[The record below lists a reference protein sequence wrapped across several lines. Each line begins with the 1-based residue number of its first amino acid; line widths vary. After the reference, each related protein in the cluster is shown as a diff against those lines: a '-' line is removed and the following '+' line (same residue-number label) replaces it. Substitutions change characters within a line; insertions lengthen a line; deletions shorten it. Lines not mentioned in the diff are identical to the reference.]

1 MVASIALI
9 TLVIPAVA
17 VMPATP
23 AQAVESFVRIS
34 NIKLTSSDDG
44 AVVTAQVNWN
54 ADGVN
59 SFTMIQGDLRLV
71 AVSEQGH
78 LPSLLGKQ
86 RFDLT
91 KQLTA
96 DVSFKVDND
105 AAAAMRKGN
114 RVVLTASQHAQA
126 FGSTRSDRT
135 YVTVAE
141 VQSFGSNQPNI
152 GRKDCSAIAVVT
164 GAMLRYCD
172 FVGAHFDGALVSIH
186 DAESHDCKGG
196 GEATCMM
203 FADLTGASGVGS
215 DFSGVS
221 IAGGRINGMDLSK
234 AKLDNLSLAGADA
247 IELIAVGAKSD
258 ADGEDSG
265 GNFYKTNFTGAD
277 LRNTVFHGISIERA
291 RLNGAKLQGAD
302 WQSIGRGAV
311 FREADLTG
319 MKLGESKLDF
329 SDFQDAKLTGAS
341 LRDDQLLWALLCR
354 TALPAGSQ
362 LDASR
367 DCRTAVEKDH
377 VQFPKSDA
385 GQIDPYVK
393 IDQDSL
399 VVAPDG
405 SIAVAARIAW
415 NAQSADAGMDSGDL
429 RLIAVDATSGLPT
442 LLDKQRYTGIS
453 TPTKYATTITDDRLI
468 ASMARGNRVVLTATQ
483 HAPRAQSGGNITN
496 SYVTVDVLQRGPG
509 LGQLGRFDCSRVA
522 LTADA
527 VDDLDYCDLSG
538 ATLDFA
544 ALTGRKMR
552 LVDLTGAQ
560 LRRSALTVLALDGA
574 RLAGA
579 DASGAHFTNIG
590 MFDSWAPKLNLSGGF
605 LNGSQLWARNLN
617 GADFSNAK
625 ISDTPFTSASLQGAI
640 FTKATFIHQ
649 DMAFADMLNA
659 KLDHVNATQLS
670 PSLFLTN
677 LVGADLTKSTWVLD
691 ETDQNPWKWAT
702 LCRTSLPDAKY
713 EISGDRDCR
722 F

>member
-1 MVASIALI
+1 MVASIAFI
-9 TLVIPAVA
+9 TLLIPAVA
-17 VMPATP
+17 VMPIGP
-23 AQAVESFVRIS
+23 AQAAESFVRIS
-34 NIKLTSSDDG
+34 NIKVTKSDDG
-44 AVVTAQVNWN
+44 AVVTAQVRWN

-59 SFTMIQGDLRLV
+59 SFTMTQGDLRLV

-78 LPSLLGKQ
+78 LPRLLGKQ

-91 KQLTA
+91 KKLLGEVT
-96 DVSFKVDND
+96 FRVDE
-105 AAAAMRKGN
+105 AAASAMRNGN

-135 YVTVAE
+135 YVTVAQ
-141 VQSFGSNQPNI
+141 VQPFGSVQPNI
-152 GRKDCSAIAVVT
+152 GRKDCSAIPVVP

-172 FVGAHFDGALVSIH
+172 LVGAHFDGALVSIH

-203 FADLTGASGVGS
+203 FADLTGATGVGS

-221 IAGGRINGMDLSK
+221 IAGGRLNGMDLTK

-247 IELIAVGAKSD
+247 LELVAVGASSD
-258 ADGEDSG
+258 AKGEDSG

-277 LRNTVFHGISIERA
+277 LRNTVFYGISIERA

-319 MKLGESKLDF
+319 IKLGESKLDF
-329 SDFQDAKLTGAS
+329 SDFQDAVLTGAS
-341 LRDDQLLWALLCR
+341 LRDDQLLWVLLCR

-362 LDASR
+362 LNASR
-367 DCRTAVEKDH
+367 DCRTSVEKDRAP
-377 VQFPKSDA
+377 FPKPDV
-385 GQIDPYVK
+385 GQTDPYVK
-393 IDQDSL
+393 IDQDNM
-399 VVAPDG
+399 VIAPDG
-405 SIAVAARIAW
+405 SINVAARITW

-429 RLIAVDATSGLPT
+429 RLMAVDATTGLPT
-442 LLDKQRYTGIS
+442 LLDKQAYTGIS
-453 TPTKYATTITDDRLI
+453 NSTKYVTTIANDRLL
-468 ASMARGNRVVLTATQ
+468 AAMARGNRVVLTATQ
-483 HAPRAQSGGNITN
+483 HAPRSQSGGNITN
-496 SYVTVDVLQRGPG
+496 SYVTVNVLQRGPG
-509 LGQLGRFDCSRVA
+509 LGQLGKFDCSRVA
-522 LTADA
+522 LSADS

-574 RLAGA
+574 RLAGV
-579 DASGAHFTNIG
+579 DATGAHFTNIG
-590 MFDSWAPKLNLSGGF
+590 MFDSWAPKLNLSGGY
-605 LNGSQLWARNLN
+605 LNGSQLWSRNLN

-625 ISDTPFTSASLQGAI
+625 ISDTPFTSASLRGAI

-649 DMAFADMLNA
+649 DMAYADMLNA
-659 KLDHVNATQLS
+659 QLDYVNATQLNQ
-670 PSLFLTN
+670 SLFLTN
-677 LVGADLTKSTWVLD
+677 LVGADLTKSTWELD

-702 LCRTSLPDAKY
+702 LCRTSLPDVQY
-713 EISGDRDCR
+713 GISGDRDCA